1 MQQIALKKYAV
12 PHSVQEPS
20 AISPAFL
27 AESSFFCDC
36 STDWIFS
43 RTFPDIKKVNI
54 NLAFTKYSILGGI
67 ALEF

>member
-1 MQQIALKKYAV
+1 MQQIALEKYAV

-27 AESSFFCDC
+27 AESSFFGDC

-43 RTFPDIKKVNI
+43 RTFLDIKKVNI
-54 NLAFTKYSILGGI
+54 RKENLFQQGGGK
-67 ALEF
+67 